1 MNSNVL
7 PENKSHILIRNI
19 KKRLWWGIEI
29 AVIQLVVYDSDEK
42 FSAFS
47 KNAKKSYLSYR
58 SLR

>member
-29 AVIQLVVYDSDEK
+29 AVVQLVVYDSDEK
-42 FSAFS
+42 FSVFS
-47 KNAKKSYLSYR
+47 KNAKKSYLS
-58 SLR
+58 